1 LEKEKTTQHLIT
13 HIMTIYLSYFR
24 ENKKKKKKKKKKKGR
39 REVSSVVKGGAI
51 VLKE

>member
-24 ENKKKKKKKKKKKGR
+24 ENKKKKKKKKKKGR